1 MWKIPASL
9 AFTALTTFASP
20 FPFAQ
25 LASAAGPVASEST
38 TTQPSPYAEIDD
50 DYVELIQMFADALD
64 QVDRNYVEKLDRRKL
79 IEAAIRGVIT
89 ELDPHSTYIPQ
100 EELARFRTNIDQQFG
115 GIGIQIDSRD
125 GQLIVASPLV
135 GGPAYDAGLGA
146 GDRILEINGKST
158 KGMTIDD
165 AIQSLKGEA
174 GETVSLV
181 IYHPAEFKTETV
193 ELQREMIQLQTVLG
207 DQRLENSDWD
217 YIYDHDQKIAY
228 VRITIFSR
236 NTAEEFATVL
246 QQLKAAQIRGL
257 IVDLRSNPGGLLS
270 AAIEISDRFIS
281 DGKIVS
287 VEGRNTPKREWSA
300 VADTTLVDVPVAVL
314 VDHFSASA
322 SEIVSACLQD
332 HDRAVVIGQRTWGKG
347 SVQNIID
354 LEDGKSAMKLTTAS
368 YHRPSGKNIHRL
380 PDAKDTDEWGV
391 SPSPDME
398 IKMTPKQIAAFQNYR
413 RFRDLGTL
421 VPHPPS
427 PELPL
432 ADVDPVL
439 AKGIEYLESKLADP
453 APSQ

>member
-1 MWKIPASL
+1 MWKSPVYFALL
-9 AFTALTTFASP
+9 ALIACAAPFSFPLKAEGAEATTEESSGSSP
-20 FPFAQ
+20 R
-25 LASAAGPVASEST
+25 
-38 TTQPSPYAEIDD
+38 PYADIDD

-79 IEAAIRGVIT
+79 IEAAIRGVVT

-115 GIGIQIDSRD
+115 GIGIQIDARD

-135 GGPAYDAGLGA
+135 GGPAYDAGVGA
-146 GDRILEINGKST
+146 GDRILEINGQST
-158 KGMTIDD
+158 KGMTLDK
-165 AIQSLKGEA
+165 AIESLKGKE
-174 GETVSLV
+174 GDPVSLV

-193 ELQREMIQLQTVLG
+193 ELKREMIQLQTVLG
-207 DQRLENSDWD
+207 DQRLENNDWD
-217 YIYDHDQKIAY
+217 YIYDHEQKIAY

-236 NTAEEFATVL
+236 NTAEEFSAVL
-246 QQLKAAQIRGL
+246 QKLKADGVRGL

-270 AAIEISDRFIS
+270 AAIDIADRFID

-300 VADTTLVDVPVAVL
+300 VPDTTLVDVPVAVL

-347 SVQNIID
+347 SVQNIIN
-354 LEDGKSAMKLTTAS
+354 LEEGKSAMKLTTAS

-391 SPSPDME
+391 SPSPGME
-398 IKMTPKQIAAFQNYR
+398 VKMTPKQLAAFQNYR
-413 RFRDLGTL
+413 RGRDLATL
-421 VPHPPS
+421 VPHPPA
-427 PELPL
+427 PEPPL
-432 ADVDPVL
+432 AEVDPVL
-439 AKGIEYLESKLADP
+439 AKGLEYVESKLAAP
-453 APSQ
+453 AAAP

>member
-1 MWKIPASL
+1 MWKNPASFAL
-9 AFTALTTFASP
+9 SALTTFALLLP
-20 FPFAQ
+20 MER
-25 LASAAGPVASEST
+25 LTWAAGPTPSEPSVS
-38 TTQPSPYAEIDD
+38 QPSPYAEIDD

-115 GIGIQIDSRD
+115 GIGIQIDSRN
-125 GQLIVASPLV
+125 GQLIIASPLV

-146 GDRILEINGKST
+146 GDRILEINGQST

-165 AIQSLKGEA
+165 AIARLKGDE

-193 ELQREMIQLQTVLG
+193 ELEREMIQLQTVLG
-207 DQRLENSDWD
+207 DQRLENNDWD

-236 NTAEEFATVL
+236 NTAEEFAAVL
-246 QQLKAAQIRGL
+246 QQLKKDEIRGL

-270 AAIEISDRFIS
+270 AAIEISDRFINE
-281 DGKIVS
+281 GKIVS

-332 HDRAVVIGQRTWGKG
+332 HERAVVIGQRTWGKG
-347 SVQNIID
+347 SVQNIIN
-354 LEDGKSAMKLTTAS
+354 LEEGKSAMKLTTAS

-398 IKMTPKQIAAFQNYR
+398 VEMTPKQLANFQNYR
-413 RFRDLGTL
+413 RRRDMGTL
-421 VPHPPS
+421 IPHPPA
-427 PELPL
+427 PEPPL

-439 AKGIEYLESKLADP
+439 AKGLEYLESKLSQP
-453 APSQ
+453 ASP

>member
-1 MWKIPASL
+1 MWKLPSNLALLALIACAGPFSFPSL
-9 AFTALTTFASP
+9 ARAADATPGETTAET
-20 FPFAQ
+20 
-25 LASAAGPVASEST
+25 
-38 TTQPSPYAEIDD
+38 PSPYAEIDD

-115 GIGIQIDSRD
+115 GIGIQIDARD
-125 GQLIVASPLV
+125 GQLIISSPLV
-135 GGPAYDAGLGA
+135 GGPAYDAGIGA
-146 GDRILEINGKST
+146 GDRILEINGQST
-158 KGMTIDD
+158 KGMNLD
-165 AIQSLKGEA
+165 AAIEHLKGEP

-181 IYHPAEFKTETV
+181 IYHPAEFKTETL
-193 ELQREMIQLQTVLG
+193 ELEREMIQLQTVLG
-207 DQRLENSDWD
+207 DQRLENNDWD

-236 NTAEEFATVL
+236 NTAEEFAAVL
-246 QQLKAAQIRGL
+246 EKLKADGIRGL
-257 IVDLRSNPGGLLS
+257 VLDLRSNPGGLLS

-300 VADTTLVDVPVAVL
+300 VPDTTLIDVPVAVL
-314 VDHFSASA
+314 IDHFSASA

-332 HDRAVVIGQRTWGKG
+332 HDRAVVIGQRSWGKG
-347 SVQNIID
+347 SVQNIIN
-354 LEDGKSAMKLTTAS
+354 LEEGKSAMKLTTAS

-380 PDAKDTDEWGV
+380 PDAKDSDEWGV

-398 IKMTPKQIAAFQNYR
+398 VKMTPKQLTTFQQYR
-413 RFRDLGTL
+413 RLRDMATL
-421 VPHPPS
+421 IPHPPA
-427 PELPL
+427 PEPPL
-432 ADVDPVL
+432 SEVDPVL
-439 AKGIEYLESKLADP
+439 AKGLEYIESKIAEP
-453 APSQ
+453 AQP